1 MSNITINDLI
11 AKIQKLEEEIE
22 KLKEENKILKERIKE
37 TSTYVAREEIRHQSI
52 VIKNEVRD
60 ELRKEL
66 ATKED
71 ILLAEERLENK
82 IELLNQKIDFWIK
95 ILIILIIIS
104 PFIPE
109 VLKSIGLIL
118 R

>member
-1 MSNITINDLI
+1 MNDLM

-37 TSTYVAREEIRHQSI
+37 TSTYVAREEVKYQIPI
-52 VIKNEVRD
+52 VKNEVRD

-71 ILLAEERLENK
+71 ILLVEERLEK
-82 IELLNQKIDFWIK
+82 KL
-95 ILIILIIIS
+95 S
-104 PFIPE
+104 C
-109 VLKSIGLIL
+109 
-118 R
+118 

>member
-22 KLKEENKILKERIKE
+22 KLKEENKLLKERIRE
-37 TSTYVAREEIRHQSI
+37 TSTYTAREEIKYQI
-52 VIKNEVRD
+52 PIMKNEVRD

-66 ATKED
+66 STKED
-71 ILLAEERLENK
+71 ILLVEERLEKK

-109 VLKSIGLIL
+109 VLRSIGPIL